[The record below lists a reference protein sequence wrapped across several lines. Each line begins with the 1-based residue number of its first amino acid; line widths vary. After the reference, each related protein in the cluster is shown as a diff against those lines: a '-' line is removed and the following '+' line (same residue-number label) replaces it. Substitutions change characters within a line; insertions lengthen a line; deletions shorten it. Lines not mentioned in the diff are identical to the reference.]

1 MASVNKNFVVRNG
14 LEVSTNLLYAD
25 TDTQRVGIGLTLPE
39 AELHV
44 IGNAIINPQLTVGT
58 LQATANVNTVNLN
71 VTGTSSFNNLASNTL
86 EVASTT
92 TLSGFLDVN
101 NNADVSGQL
110 SFGTISG
117 DGSPLS
123 GIVTQI
129 VAGPGIEISAT
140 EDPGK
145 GVVEISSF
153 APVGKTVFVT
163 QNGDDTN
170 SGLSEA
176 DAKRT
181 IKAAASVALTRDTIK
196 IYPGVYVEENP
207 IILNELVSVE
217 GTELRNIVVT
227 PKFPEKDMFYVNNG
241 CHITDLSFIG
251 QDSRDG
257 AAIIALEKLLGTKED
272 RYFDAARMIRFNL
285 DFIAKEA
292 VEWLHSGYSGFAGNH
307 LEQDAAKKIN
317 ENIEYIAAETVG
329 FLTGRSAGLGGVG
342 YIGSAGTTFIIT
354 DSNSNPTAPVNCEDD
369 IKDVFRALANDLKA
383 NSNKRS
389 IGAAKSYF
397 DLDTGDFLHIN
408 ASDSNGNSVA
418 QATVD
423 AFAFATGIATH
434 IINNQ
439 DWSTSASAVGF
450 GTTTFAN
457 SNEFGNRGIYQNL
470 SYEPLPGDC
479 DAVISTFENNV
490 GIITNTIQDE
500 ITPGAPSGVDT
511 IAGFT
516 TVFGVNLDVFTDC
529 VDDVKDIWQRIIYDA
544 TRGGNS
550 ESVNAGKAYYN
561 ITGLGTEATSFTLIP
576 EILKN
581 PGEVEQTIATLDHSW
596 EIARSVVNNNC
607 YGDLDARAAG
617 IGVTESRYFVKNALY
632 DNHCGI
638 MTVFISDESE
648 TDVFV
653 EDADIRPG
661 DPIYFKDLIFGCD
674 LSYRGEVGIGTTT
687 FPSEERQT
695 EFGGSF
701 YGNTFCVFQL
711 PQDDAFFAANPN
723 TFEVLVGPSTI
734 PHYFVNDPDAP
745 ALFTGD
751 PQWFVTPPNAGSIEQ
766 KAIFNHTN
774 SQVKDISIQ
783 KDVSLGCDTFYPQG
797 VNESIAGCKNVVSTL
812 RSLVGVVTTILNDGI
827 SNGIST
833 SFPGNRGDG
842 IPYSK
847 TKRVTAATYD
857 NVLGRAVLTIP
868 NLNAEKGDRIEIKD
882 LVFSCDSGGPTIEQ
896 IFPSGTYGYRF
907 YIDQVNGD
915 NYTLNVGV
923 SSLPHTYVRGG
934 YVIDRTF
941 DVTTAPYD
949 AATGIVTVTAPGAK
963 IKRGDIV
970 TIKNLTYDCD
980 TGGQAVFP
988 NEAVQ
993 TEFGGKFYG
1002 FDFKVVDVVT
1012 DRLYNATNAQYTH
1025 TTGVTTIT
1033 VTDPGFSV
1041 AVDDLVEIRDF
1052 EFECNSGA
1060 QTTPIYPTGK
1070 FGFVFKVYE
1079 VNGNDFVIN
1088 TGIGPFEH
1096 TYVSGGTVRNVT
1108 YNDGGFI
1115 TQSPK
1120 SDTFT
1125 LQVGVSTIG
1134 HTHVSNTGYIIPP
1147 YSPGVGPITQGP
1159 YIRNCTNF
1167 VGKSVGMR
1175 VDGFDAEPGFENDIG
1190 VTGTMSVDSYTQY
1203 NQGGIGV
1210 SITNG
1215 AYSQLVSIFTI
1226 CDDIA
1231 IFTGQGGQCDLTNS
1245 NASFGRLGLFSE
1257 GVGDYNT
1264 KSIYHTTGFV
1274 AETAEIEQDTVIVAG
1289 VGTYRPYDGQALF
1302 FGELFKRVDRLEVVD
1317 GGSGYSALVPP
1328 QVTIEDPPSD
1338 AFGITA
1344 EGSVNVDP
1352 NTGAITSIDV
1362 ISDGSQYRG
1371 VPVVTIDPPPP
1382 GGTQATA
1389 QAVMAPIY
1397 YYIESATLPYNN
1409 GITGISTVVLTS
1421 LLNIEL
1427 ARDTPVFFNRVSLQI
1442 TSSHSFEWVGAGN
1455 DINKAKPALGGV
1467 VIQENEVVQ
1476 TGGGIVV
1483 YTSTDQAGNFKIG
1496 DDLTINQVTGT
1507 ITGRAFSQ
1515 SLLQTVTPL
1524 IIALGR

>member
-14 LEVSTNLLYAD
+14 LEVSTDLLYAD
-25 TDTQRVGIGLTLPE
+25 TDTQRVGIGITLPE

-44 IGNAIINPQLTVGT
+44 IGNAIINPQLSVGT
-58 LQATANVNTVNLN
+58 INVATTNTGDLN
-71 VTGTSSFNNLASNTL
+71 VSGLADFNNLEANDLLINNTAT
-86 EVASTT
+86 VN
-92 TLSGFLDVN
+92 GFLDVN
-101 NNADVSGQL
+101 ADADVLGRL
-110 SFGTISG
+110 SFGEISG

-129 VAGPGIEISAT
+129 VAGTGIEITAT
-140 EDPGK
+140 EQPGK
-145 GVVEISSF
+145 GIVEISSF

-163 QNGDDTN
+163 QNGDDSN

-176 DAKRT
+176 DAKKT

-196 IYPGVYVEENP
+196 IYPGVYIEENP
-207 IILNELVSVE
+207 IVLNELVSVE

-227 PKFPEKDMFYVNNG
+227 SKFPEKDMFYVNNG

-251 QDSRDG
+251 PDSRDG
-257 AAIIALEKLLGTKED
+257 AAMVALEKLLGTKED

-285 DFIAKEA
+285 DFIARES

-317 ENIEYIAAETVG
+317 ENIDYIAAETVG
-329 FLTGRSAGLGGVG
+329 FLTARNVGDGSIGYLG
-342 YIGSAGTTFIIT
+342 
-354 DSNSNPTAPVNCEDD
+354 SNSAAFVIVGDDGNPIAPVNCEDD
-369 IKDVFRALANDLKA
+369 IKDVLRASANDLKA
-383 NSNKRS
+383 ASNKRC

-397 DLDTGDFLHIN
+397 DQDTGVLLHIN
-408 ASDSNGNSVA
+408 AADPNGNSVA

-423 AFAFATGIATH
+423 ALDFAIGIATH

-439 DWSTSASAVGF
+439 DWSTSSSAVGF

-457 SNEFGNRGIYQNL
+457 SNAFGNRGIYQNL
-470 SYEPLPGDC
+470 SYQPLLGDC
-479 DAVISTFENNV
+479 DDVIQTFEDN
-490 GIITNTIQDE
+490 ITIVTDTIQAE
-500 ITPGAPSGVDT
+500 INVGAPSGPQYL
-511 IAGFT
+511 AGIT
-516 TVFGVNLDVFTDC
+516 TVFGVNLDVFDDC
-529 VDDVKDIWQRIIYDA
+529 IDDIKDIWKRIIFDA

-550 ESVNAGKAYYN
+550 ESIRSGKAYFN
-561 ITGLGTEATSFTLIP
+561 ITGLGVEATAFDLIP

-617 IGVTESRYFVKNALY
+617 IGVTQSRYKVLDATY

-638 MTVFISDESE
+638 VTVFIGDMNTEAPVSVE
-648 TDVFV
+648 T
-653 EDADIRPG
+653 ADIRPG
-661 DPIYFKDLIFGCD
+661 DPIYFKDLVFGCD
-674 LSYRGEVGIGTTT
+674 SGGGFSTAIFPDEVNQTNGVSGSY
-687 FPSEERQT
+687 
-695 EFGGSF
+695 

-711 PQDDAFFAANPN
+711 PQDDAFFSANPN

-734 PHYFVNDPDAP
+734 AHYHSGDVINFTDPN
-745 ALFTGD
+745 G
-751 PQWFVTPPNAGSIEQ
+751 PPFNYASGMIER

-774 SQVKDISIQ
+774 SQVKDIAIQ
-783 KDVSLGCDTFYPQG
+783 KDPSLGCDTFYPQG
-797 VNESIAGCKNVVSTL
+797 LNESIAGCKNVISSL

-827 SNGIST
+827 SNGITT
-833 SFPGNRGDG
+833 SFPGNRGQG
-842 IPYSK
+842 IPFSNIK
-847 TKRVTAATYD
+847 NVTGATYD
-857 NVLGRAVLTIP
+857 NILGRAIVTIP
-868 NLNAEKGDRIEIKD
+868 GLNATKGDRIEIKD
-882 LVFSCDSGGPTIEQ
+882 LIFSCNSGGPTIEQ
-896 IFPSGTYGYRF
+896 VFPSGTYGYRF
-907 YIDQVNGD
+907 YVDGVDGD

-923 SSLPHTYVRGG
+923 SSLPHTYERGG

-941 DVTTAPYD
+941 NVIDAPYT
-949 AATGIVTVTAPGAK
+949 ASTGIVTITAPGAS
-963 IKRGDIV
+963 IARGDIV
-970 TIKNLTYDCD
+970 TIRNLLYSCS
-980 TGGQAVFP
+980 TGGQAIFP
-988 NEAVQ
+988 NQAVQ
-993 TEFGGKFYG
+993 TEFNGKYYG
-1002 FDFKVVDVVT
+1002 EDFTVLDVVT
-1012 DRLYNATNAQYTH
+1012 DRLYNATNCQYTH
-1025 TTGVTTIT
+1025 TTGITTIT
-1033 VTDPGFSV
+1033 VTDPNFTV
-1041 AVDDLVEIRDF
+1041 AVDDLVEIKDF
-1052 EFECNSGA
+1052 EFECSSGA

-1079 VNGNDFVIN
+1079 VSGNTFTIN
-1088 TGIGPFEH
+1088 TGVGPFPH

-1108 YNDGGFI
+1108 YNDGGVI
-1115 TQSPK
+1115 TKSPK

-1134 HTHVSNTGYIIPP
+1134 HTYIGPSGYIIPP

-1167 VGKSVGMR
+1167 VGKSTGMR
-1175 VDGFDAEPGFENDIG
+1175 VDGFDAEPGFKDDIG

-1231 IFTGQGGQCDLTNS
+1231 IYTGQGGQCDLTNS
-1245 NASFGRLGLFSE
+1245 NSSFGRLGLVSK
-1257 GVGDYNT
+1257 GVGDEKT
-1264 KSIYHTTGFV
+1264 KSIYHLTGFV
-1274 AETAEIEQDTVIVAG
+1274 AENAEVEQDTVVIAG
-1289 VGTYRPYDGQALF
+1289 VGTYRPYDGIAIY
-1302 FGELFKRVDRLEVVD
+1302 FGELFKRVDTLEVTN

-1328 QVTIEDPPSD
+1328 NVTVDEPPEDSR
-1338 AFGITA
+1338 GIRA

-1352 NTGAITSIDV
+1352 VTGKITSIDV

-1389 QAVMAPIY
+1389 QAIMAPIY
-1397 YYIESATLPYNN
+1397 YYLESATLPYNN
-1409 GITGISTVVLTS
+1409 GITGISTVVLS
-1421 LLNIEL
+1421 ENLNIEL
-1427 ARDTPVFFNRVSLQI
+1427 ERDTPVYISRVSLQI
-1442 TSSHSFEWVGAGN
+1442 TSSHSFEWVGSGN

-1467 VIQENEVVQ
+1467 VIQENEVIQ
-1476 TGGGIVV
+1476 EDGGIVV

-1496 DDLTINQVTGT
+1496 DDLTINQITGT